1 VINAERNRA
10 LLTNLFAAL
19 EREGWGVKC
28 FSPRYYDT
36 GKMIDLFGDRP

>member
-19 EREGWGVKC
+19 EREGWGEV
-28 FSPRYYDT
+28 FLAALLRHRQD
-36 GKMIDLFGDRP
+36 D